1 MGRLAAGDPHVLVY
15 SLESMQGVVEFFR
28 DELLAPPPLLH
39 KLLTSSG
46 AFHRSLPTLR
56 ARAAHWRSE
65 LGFTLDQL
73 LVMLER
79 CPRLLNYPMHLPK
92 YRQKLQFL
100 TGGWWWQL
108 GGGAWCTYI
117 IWMACVWCWCVV

>member
-108 GGGAWCTYI
+108 CQAGGGGF
-117 IWMACVWCWCVV
+117 